1 MRLEVLERARTRI
14 AKEVSRGGH
23 LAVGLG
29 AAAEEGDVLVL
40 QVCLFG

>member
-1 MRLEVLERARTRI
+1 MCTNTFDALVVRLEVLERARTRI

-29 AAAEEGDVLVL
+29 AAADEG
-40 QVCLFG
+40 